1 MKIIFFWAFDHY
13 LPAKRRIPLNKI
25 KQLLIQSK
33 MKNSFNNKSSILRN
47 SVTAFAL
54 IMIMAIV
61 SFSQGLQ
68 AQSIYKVSAGSQI
81 KVSGTSNLH
90 DWNMLASSFQ
100 CEGDFTVKNG
110 QLQEISSLN
119 FALPVTN
126 LKSKEDLMNTR
137 AYKTLKSDKF
147 NKITFKLTGATLMP
161 QQKIKAVGILNIAG
175 VAKQVVLQTSY
186 ILNSDGVITCKGS
199 ETIKMS
205 DFQIK
210 APSFMMGALKTGNE
224 VIIDILLKLKK

>member
-33 MKNSFNNKSSILRN
+33 MKNSNNNESSILRN
-47 SVTAFAL
+47 SVRAFAL
-54 IMIMAIV
+54 IMIMAMV
-61 SFSQGLQ
+61 SITQGIQ
-68 AQSIYKVSAGSQI
+68 AQTYKVTAGSQI

-110 QLQEISSLN
+110 QLQEINSLN

-137 AYKTLKSDKF
+137 AYKTLKSDQF
-147 NKITFKLTGATLMP
+147 NKITFKLTEATLMP
-161 QQKIKAVGILNIAG
+161 QQKIKAIGILNIAG